1 MRVSIITGPWRS
13 LVFPPTPH
21 KLYLAFQ
28 SSSYI
33 KIQQFSVLHLFNILT
48 LFFFS
53 FNISIF
59 LIVSMFPVPPS
70 ILPGL
75 SVVGSA
81 EGQKVQLLGVFFSQ
95 NFFRNKLG
103 LLVKHTN
110 DIDDKA
116 KKTDSVFFSKCSISL
131 S

>member
-1 MRVSIITGPWRS
+1 
-13 LVFPPTPH
+13 
-21 KLYLAFQ
+21 
-28 SSSYI
+28 
-33 KIQQFSVLHLFNILT
+33 
-48 LFFFS
+48 
-53 FNISIF
+53 
-59 LIVSMFPVPPS
+59 MFPVPPS

-95 NFFRNKLG
+95 NVFRNKLG